1 MHFIYIFLYIFLM
14 VFFIGLIILAH
25 ESGHFLCSK
34 MLGVRADKFAFGLPF
49 CGPIIF
55 RKKICN
61 TEIIIHLLFFFGG
74 YVAYPDSN
82 PNSDLPL
89 NSNHRFLNKTP
100 FEKILI
106 TLSGIFMN
114 ILISFILIML
124 IGIIWKVI
132 PANDYNVKFL
142 SFKNNAQ
149 ASITTSGLEKGDI
162 IYSINN
168 NKLKD
173 NIALQEYLRVYYKP
187 LKEKRKQENIIEYN
201 TNNLLIFYPDIYV
214 KHTNTLNNIIVIREG
229 KKLQLTPVYANEDF
243 SLGINTEIKENF
255 LVVNSV
261 SSLFKN
267 TAKSIIN
274 QLYLLL
280 YYVKE
285 LVTGQLSI
293 TDIRGIIS
301 IVKIGSELSFY
312 DSLYRGL
319 WLMSF
324 LSINMAVVNLIPF
337 PVLDG
342 GKLLIILSG
351 RMFQKKVK
359 RKTINNILSF
369 AFKLFYVIANLI
381 LLNDIIAI
389 ISGVV

>member
-1 MHFIYIFLYIFLM
+1 
-14 VFFIGLIILAH
+14 
-25 ESGHFLCSK
+25 
-34 MLGVRADKFAFGLPF
+34 
-49 CGPIIF
+49 
-55 RKKICN
+55 
-61 TEIIIHLLFFFGG
+61 
-74 YVAYPDSN
+74 
-82 PNSDLPL
+82 
-89 NSNHRFLNKTP
+89 
-100 FEKILI
+100 
-106 TLSGIFMN
+106 MN

-359 RKTINNILSF
+359 RKTMNNILSF